1 MYTTGNSKLAT
12 RNSNPQKIRFII
24 NPFSGLSRKKNVPAL
39 IEKYIN
45 KEKFDYDIAFTEAA
59 GHAIDLTKAAVKE
72 NYDIVVAVGGD
83 GSVNEVASA
92 LVGTKTKL
100 GILPGGSGNG
110 FAMHLGLGRNI
121 RKAIQMLNTAKT
133 ITIDTCQLNGRPFVN
148 LGGTGFDALVAYKAK
163 QSTLRGLYAYT
174 KFAILEAWSYPI
186 EKYTIK
192 IDEKEVTQECLVIEV
207 ANAQMFGYNFVI
219 APQAKFD
226 DGLLDVLL
234 VKKAPKWRYLF
245 SLWRF
250 FNASF
255 HQSSLVTS
263 YTGKDIKIIGK
274 KPMPVHID
282 GEGYYL
288 AEDLHF
294 TILPL
299 SLEILVPNSVGSH

>member
-1 MYTTGNSKLAT
+1 MSK
-12 RNSNPQKIRFII
+12 QKIRFII
-24 NPFSGLSRKKNVPAL
+24 NPFSGLSRKKNVPAY
-39 IEKYIN
+39 IEKYLDQN
-45 KEKFDYDIAFTEAA
+45 QFDYDIAFTESA
-59 GHAIDLTKAAVKE
+59 GHAIDLAKEAVEQK
-72 NYDIVVAVGGD
+72 YDIVVAVGGD
-83 GSVNEVASA
+83 GSVNEVAQP
-92 LVGTKTKL
+92 LIGTNVKL

-121 RKAIQMLNTAKT
+121 KKAIQILNSATE

-163 QSTLRGLYAYT
+163 KSTLRGLWAYT

-186 EKYTIK
+186 ENYQIEIDNQVIK
-192 IDEKEVTQECLVIEV
+192 EDCLVIEV

-219 APQAKFD
+219 APQAKLD

-234 VKKAPKWRYLF
+234 VKKVPKWRYLF

-255 HQSSLVTS
+255 HQSSLVRS
-263 YTGKDIKIIGK
+263 FAGKDIKISGK
-274 KPMPVHID
+274 TPMPVHID
-282 GEGYYL
+282 GEGFYL
-288 AEDLHF
+288 DSDLHF

-299 SLEILVPNSVGSH
+299 SLKVLVPPSRAIQELTKEVL

>member
-1 MYTTGNSKLAT
+1 MNQ
-12 RNSNPQKIRFII
+12 QKIRFII

-39 IEKYIN
+39 IGQYLDN
-45 KEKFDYDIAFTEAA
+45 KNFTYDIAFTKAA
-59 GHAIDLTKAAVKE
+59 GHAIELAKEAVQQD
-72 NYDIVVAVGGD
+72 YDIVVAVGGD

-92 LVGTKTKL
+92 LIGTNVKL

-121 RKAIQMLNTAKT
+121 KKAIQLLNTAKA
-133 ITIDTCQLNGRPFVN
+133 IKIDSCQLNGRPFVN
-148 LGGTGFDALVAYKAK
+148 LGGTGFDALVAYKTK
-163 QSTLRGLYAYT
+163 QSTLRGLWAYT
-174 KFAILEAWSYPI
+174 KFAVLEAWSYPI
-186 EKYTIK
+186 QKYTIK
-192 IDEKEVTQECLVIEV
+192 IDNQSITEECLVIEV

-250 FNASF
+250 FNSSF
-255 HQSSLVTS
+255 HKSSLVQS
-263 YTGKDIKIIGK
+263 YRGKDIKIIGK

-288 AEDLHF
+288 EEDLHF
-294 TILPL
+294 TIQPL
-299 SLEILVPNSVGSH
+299 SLQVLVPTKS

>member
-1 MYTTGNSKLAT
+1 MSQ
-12 RNSNPQKIRFII
+12 QKIRFII

-39 IEKYIN
+39 IEKYIDKN
-45 KEKFDYDIAFTEAA
+45 KFAYDIAFTEAA
-59 GHAIDLTKAAVKE
+59 GHAIELTKSAVAE

-92 LVGTKTKL
+92 LIGTKVKL

-121 RKAIQMLNTAKT
+121 RKAIQILNTAKP
-133 ITIDTCQLNGRPFVN
+133 IIIDTCQLNGRPFVN

-163 QSTLRGLYAYT
+163 QSTLRGLWAYT

-186 EKYTIK
+186 EKYQII
-192 IDEKEVTQECLVIEV
+192 IDNQRITAECLVIEV

-226 DGLLDVLL
+226 DGLLDILL

-255 HQSSLVTS
+255 HKSSLVTS

-288 AEDLHF
+288 EADLHF
-294 TILPL
+294 RVLPL
-299 SLEILVPNSVGSH
+299 SLEVLVPNSAGIH

>member
-1 MYTTGNSKLAT
+1 MDKDFTNRTNENQLK
-12 RNSNPQKIRFII
+12 KIRFII
-24 NPFSGLSRKKNVPAL
+24 NPFSGLSRKKNVPAI
-39 IEKYIN
+39 IEKYID
-45 KEKFDYDIAFTEAA
+45 KKQFDFDIAFTQAA
-59 GHAIDLTKAAVKE
+59 GHAIDLAKEAVE
-72 NYDIVVAVGGD
+72 QNYDIVVAVGGD
-83 GSVNEVASA
+83 GSVNEVATA
-92 LVGTKTKL
+92 LIGTTVKL

-121 RKAIQMLNTAKT
+121 KKAVDILNNSKP

-174 KFAILEAWSYPI
+174 KFALLEAWSYPI
-186 EKYTIK
+186 ETYTIR
-192 IDEKEVTQECLVIEV
+192 IDNQEVTQECLVIEV

-219 APQAKFD
+219 APQAKLD
-226 DGLLDVLL
+226 DGILDVLL
-234 VKKAPKWRYLF
+234 VKKVPKWRYLF

-255 HQSSLVTS
+255 HKSSLVSTYS
-263 YTGKDIKIIGK
+263 GKDIKISGK

-288 AEDLHF
+288 DEDLHF
-294 TILPL
+294 TINPL
-299 SLEILVPNSVGSH
+299 SLEVLVGK

>member
-1 MYTTGNSKLAT
+1 M
-12 RNSNPQKIRFII
+12 RQQKIKFII
-24 NPFSGLSRKKNVPAL
+24 NPFSGLSKKKNVPAL
-39 IEKYIN
+39 IDKYID
-45 KEKFDYDIAFTEAA
+45 KTKFQYDLAFTEAA
-59 GHAIDLTKAAVKE
+59 GHAITLTEKAVLE
-72 NYDIVVAVGGD
+72 NYDAVIAVGGD

-92 LVGTKTKL
+92 LIDTDVKL

-121 RKAIQMLNTAKT
+121 RKAIEMLNTAQT
-133 ITIDTCQLNGRPFVN
+133 ILIDSCQLNGRPFVN

-163 QSTLRGLYAYT
+163 QSTLRGLWAYT
-174 KFAILEAWSYPI
+174 KFALLEAWTYPI
-186 EKYTIK
+186 EKYQVTI
-192 IDEKEVTQECLVIEV
+192 DNQVVTEECLVIEV
-207 ANAQMFGYNFVI
+207 ANAQMFGYNFII
-219 APQAKFD
+219 APEAKLD

-255 HQSSLVTS
+255 HKSSLVKS
-263 YTGKDIKIIGK
+263 FSGKEVKIVGK

-294 TILPL
+294 TIKPL
-299 SLEILVPNSVGSH
+299 SLKVLVPVTWKSA